1 MHPLPNNVLNASE
14 LYSIVTSDKPTFTS
28 IPMGQKN
35 NCYMLLDNSTNVERK
50 KSNKK
55 SQFSD
60 DLESWNSDSG
70 TTVNTHYVISH
81 DFKCAYMKNG
91 LYCFPKKV
99 NNKRTFIPISPQ
111 PAESDVVTLHKYY
124 TTLKRQPDL
133 KKRVTWFSNPGNQDL
148 STRAIVEYISVVKQM
163 DSSHGNSKKDNG
175 PYKRTHPDV
184 LQHAAQELKTKKP
197 RQVYKEMVLKDE
209 ANAPRDLQQLRDL
222 KYRTEGK
229 SATSNG
235 NNVADDIL
243 NVLSMVKDH
252 PFIQKVEQSKNNV
265 PSIILYSYEQM
276 TDFKKIIGTS
286 KEPRVGIIMTL

>member
-1 MHPLPNNVLNASE
+1 MMQSVNCNTDNDVYQADNDGPKMHPLPNNVLNASE

-111 PAESDVVTLHKYY
+111 PSESDVVTLHKYY
-124 TTLKRQPDL
+124 TTLSICLTTLMYSTMALVERSWLPGLLNQ
-133 KKRVTWFSNPGNQDL
+133 VTRFFKSGC
-148 STRAIVEYISVVKQM
+148 RFKVV
-163 DSSHGNSKKDNG
+163 
-175 PYKRTHPDV
+175 
-184 LQHAAQELKTKKP
+184 
-197 RQVYKEMVLKDE
+197 
-209 ANAPRDLQQLRDL
+209 
-222 KYRTEGK
+222 
-229 SATSNG
+229 
-235 NNVADDIL
+235 
-243 NVLSMVKDH
+243 
-252 PFIQKVEQSKNNV
+252 
-265 PSIILYSYEQM
+265 
-276 TDFKKIIGTS
+276 
-286 KEPRVGIIMTL
+286 

>member
-1 MHPLPNNVLNASE
+1 
-14 LYSIVTSDKPTFTS
+14 
-28 IPMGQKN
+28 
-35 NCYMLLDNSTNVERK
+35 
-50 KSNKK
+50 
-55 SQFSD
+55 
-60 DLESWNSDSG
+60 
-70 TTVNTHYVISH
+70 
-81 DFKCAYMKNG
+81 MKNCQ
-91 LYCFPKKV
+91 YCFPKKV

-111 PAESDVVTLHKYY
+111 PAESDVVTLYKYY
-124 TTLKRQPDL
+124 TTLKRQPDF
-133 KKRVTWFSNPGNQDL
+133 KKRVTWLSNPGNQDL
-148 STRAIVEYISVVKQM
+148 STRAIIEYISVVKQM

-184 LQHAAQELKTKKP
+184 LQHAAQELKIKKP

-209 ANAPRDLQQLRDL
+209 ANAPRDLQQLHDL

-252 PFIQKVEQSKNNV
+252 PFIQKVEQSKNNI
-265 PSIILYSYEQM
+265 PSIILYSYEQL

-286 KEPRVGIIMTL
+286 KEPRVGIIVTL